1 MRHTRTPEAAR
12 LPLRQV
18 VKLERIQYVTLTL
31 RVYRAIKERVL
42 SGEIPVGARLHCED
56 LAAQLGVSRTPVREA
71 MMMLT
76 REGLVEVIARS
87 QTRVRTFTERDLDE
101 IFDLRTALETLA
113 IRKSVDRLRPEQ
125 LKRLCGMYR
134 KSEAAMKRGNSK
146 PVFEFDRELHRTILE
161 ASGNS
166 RLQDM
171 MVTINDYVVLFRSI
185 GITTITHRG
194 HTARHS
200 DILRALEH
208 GDAEGA
214 ARAMTEHL
222 LVSKEQTLRDF
233 EQRRLLNHSSK
244 RVDGHATTTPGRRA
258 KHPVRARSGASA
270 SRSSRAVSPPPET
283 ASPRR
288 A

>member
-1 MRHTRTPEAAR
+1 MRQTRTPEVAR

-31 RVYRAIKERVL
+31 RVYRAIKERIL
-42 SGEIPVGARLHCED
+42 SGEIPVGRRLHCED

-146 PVFEFDRELHRTILE
+146 PVFEFDQELHRTILE

-171 MVTINDYVVLFRSI
+171 MAAINDYVVLFRNI
-185 GITTITHRG
+185 GLTTITHRG

-200 DILRALEH
+200 DILKALEH

-233 EQRRLLNHSSK
+233 EQRRLLNHGSK
-244 RVDGHATTTPGRRA
+244 RVDDHATTTPARRA
-258 KHPVRARSGASA
+258 EHSVRAGSGASA
-270 SRSSRAVSPPPET
+270 SLSSGVVSPPPKT